1 MLRKGQVPPQGFIQ
15 ESRIAGE
22 REDFGGSVFEL
33 CRMFQKLGFSEL
45 GWVDFYGMCLTKSSS
60 RTSKY
65 PQQTLWLTKLPVGSF
80 IDLSLIPCLGGNRRY
95 PSTSFREKPY
105 SYFCLCLRLCSWCI
119 FFFPPGLS
127 KKQSCDSFC
136 KINKMPEP
144 LSYNIKNFIYSPFWS
159 LWS

>member
-1 MLRKGQVPPQGFIQ
+1 MRVNKLVKLRGLRCFERDQLHKVPPQGFIQ
-15 ESRIAGE
+15 VSRIAGE

-119 FFFPPGLS
+119 FFFLQGYQRNKAVTAS
-127 KKQSCDSFC
+127 ARSTKCQS
-136 KINKMPEP
+136 
-144 LSYNIKNFIYSPFWS
+144 L
-159 LWS
+159 